1 MYDSLLSGAID
12 FKDLQHQ
19 FTDWDK
25 MTLKEGL
32 VKDKDYHVITMV
44 NWMKLNAAF
53 GGCPE
58 IPIFDYHNINT
69 VTKPDGEVIE
79 EKTTFLD
86 FNPIKIKLT
95 PTTGTG
101 ENTGDSFQLLVSRNM
116 TV

>member
-1 MYDSLLSGAID
+1 
-12 FKDLQHQ
+12 
-19 FTDWDK
+19 

-58 IPIFDYHNINT
+58 IPIFDYHNITT

-79 EKTTFLD
+79 EKETFLD
-86 FNPIKIKLT
+86 FNPIKVKLT